1 MEIADNRSLAA
12 AHRRLVGSLPVQRNT
27 DIDYTTQTL
36 TIAGKSSIVGSEM
49 TAHLDPTDPVE
60 GTGTS
65 GRQNNIMGLLPG
77 YLRGH
82 LLNHD
87 LGGLGIASNL
97 FPITNTENGVHKNN
111 AELKVKNSLG
121 AGNDVYYMVQA
132 QNSTTNYNTPN
143 DFMRENPGFIWGAN
157 NTGFPVTLGRT
168 SLTGLASHSV
178 ESNPWEHTRSGLPDT
193 PGIRGT
199 LTKTR
204 IDGRVYTYDEL
215 THANKNLNN
224 G

>member
-1 MEIADNRSLAA
+1 
-12 AHRRLVGSLPVQRNT
+12 
-27 DIDYTTQTL
+27 
-36 TIAGKSSIVGSEM
+36 M

-65 GRQNNIMGLLPG
+65 GKQENIMNLLG
-77 YLRGH
+77 RAYMRGH

-97 FPITNTENGVHKNN
+97 FPITYSENSAHKNN

-121 AGNDVYYMVQA
+121 ARNDVYYMVKA
-132 QNSTTNYNTPN
+132 QNSKTNYNTLK
-143 DFMRENPGFIWGAN
+143 DFRDESPGFKWGAN

-193 PGIRGT
+193 PEIRGT

-204 IDGRVYTYDEL
+204 IDGGVYTYDEL